1 MKDVEN
7 YIRDILKTRKLHFTL
22 IDPDEQTP
30 EEALDIATQAIEGGS
45 DGIMIGGS
53 TVNGDDVDN
62 TCKILS
68 ENIAV
73 PIIIFPGNT
82 SSVSSYADAIFYMS
96 FVNSRNSYWINGAQA
111 LAAPA
116 VKASGMEIL
125 PMQYMVVS
133 PGGTV
138 GWVGD
143 ANLVPRNKPKIPA
156 VYAMSAELFGI
167 KFFYLEAGS
176 GAAEPVPAEM
186 VAYSKKAA
194 PKNILVVGGG
204 IRDGK
209 AAYMAAKAGGDI
221 IVTGTVVEEVDDVKS
236 KIQEI
241 TGAILKASKE

>member
-125 PMQYMVVS
+125 PMHYMVVS

-143 ANLVPRNKPKIPA
+143 ANLVPRN
-156 VYAMSAELFGI
+156 S
-167 KFFYLEAGS
+167 S
-176 GAAEPVPAEM
+176 
-186 VAYSKKAA
+186 
-194 PKNILVVGGG
+194 
-204 IRDGK
+204 
-209 AAYMAAKAGGDI
+209 
-221 IVTGTVVEEVDDVKS
+221 
-236 KIQEI
+236 
-241 TGAILKASKE
+241 ILKPAQVLLNLFLPKWLHTPKRQLLKTFWLSEEESVTARQPIWQQRLAETSSLPEPLWKKLTMSNPKFKKLPELS